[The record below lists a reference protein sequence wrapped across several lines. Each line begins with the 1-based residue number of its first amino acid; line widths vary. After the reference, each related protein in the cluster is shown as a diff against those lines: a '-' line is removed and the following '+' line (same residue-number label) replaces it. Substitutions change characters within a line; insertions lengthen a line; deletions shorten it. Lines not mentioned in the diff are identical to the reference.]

1 MQKCI
6 IISPIINA
14 CEIFLLLLWKIR
26 KFMASQLHDTLAR
39 IVSKTSIL
47 MEKYQALE
55 ARNHELSEKLSM
67 MESDNEI
74 LRREVEKLQHDVS
87 YLRMSHTIASTP
99 EQVRSSQAIISR
111 IVRDID
117 QCIAQLNT

>member
-1 MQKCI
+1 
-6 IISPIINA
+6 
-14 CEIFLLLLWKIR
+14 
-26 KFMASQLHDTLAR
+26 MASQLHDTLAR

-67 MESDNEI
+67 IESDNEI
-74 LRREVEKLQHDVS
+74 LRREVEKLQHDVT

-117 QCIAQLNT
+117 RCIAQLNT

>member
-1 MQKCI
+1 
-6 IISPIINA
+6 
-14 CEIFLLLLWKIR
+14 
-26 KFMASQLHDTLAR
+26 MASQLHDTLAR

-55 ARNHELSEKLSM
+55 ARNHELS
-67 MESDNEI
+67 
-74 LRREVEKLQHDVS
+74 EKLQHDVS

-117 QCIAQLNT
+117 RCIAQLNT